1 MCLSGDPG
9 VSCGAGEGVCVSER
23 SSVVSARDRAARCR
37 RRLDAGALRHRE
49 RRGHAAGRAG
59 DSGPQAQGRP
69 HRRLRRGVVL
79 PPQHPLRHRHRRPAE
94 DRESAEIRVCVGSDA
109 RGSVMFTL
117 LFLHR
122 STTHRSERIHSFSSP
137 SANSRPTREPGGS
150 TANCLVGKPTRY

>member
-1 MCLSGDPG
+1 MSGDPG

-23 SSVVSARDRAARCR
+23 SSVVSTRDRAARCR
-37 RRLDAGALRHRE
+37 RRLFAGALRHRE

-59 DSGPQAQGRP
+59 DSGPQTQGHP
-69 HRRLRRGVVL
+69 HRCLRRGIVF

-94 DRESAEIRVCVGSDA
+94 DRESVEIRVCVGSSDA
-109 RGSVMFTL
+109 RGSVLFTL

-137 SANSRPTREPGGS
+137 SANSRPTREHGGS
-150 TANCLVGKPTRY
+150 TANCPVGKSTCY